1 MRKQEKLPRKF
12 PQDEVEMDG
21 GTSPRFRDVPA
32 GPGKVLDC
40 TGPIVRLISAGAIVP
55 RKRIGESSLAL
66 RLGVSRTAIR
76 SALEHLEAG
85 GLVERRPRAGTYL
98 REISAAEFSDAMD
111 IRAALEALAA
121 GETARRANE
130 TESAALLQLGAK
142 VDALGQRRLAGEE
155 EVASELIAEDLKF
168 HLMLAQLSGNRRLA
182 GTLQQ
187 LRLIEFT
194 LVPGG
199 GRKAMAPNHS
209 IPTHREIAEAVVA
222 KDSRRAAQTVRLHIL
237 RTKEARVG
245 AGQD

>member
-1 MRKQEKLPRKF
+1 MTKQEKLLMSFQKK
-12 PQDEVEMDG
+12 DG
-21 GTSPRFRDVPA
+21 DTLPMFRDVPS
-32 GPGKVLDC
+32 GPGKVADC
-40 TGPIVRLISAGAIVP
+40 TGPIVRLISTGAIAP

-98 REISAAEFSDAMD
+98 REISAAEFSNAMD

-121 GETARRANE
+121 GEAAHRANKAE
-130 TESAALLQLGAK
+130 AAALLRLARK

-155 EVASELIAEDLKF
+155 DVASELIAEDLKF
-168 HLMLAQLSGNRRLA
+168 HLRLAQLSGNRRLA

-194 LVPGG
+194 LIPGAD
-199 GRKAMAPNHS
+199 RKATPPNRS
-209 IPTHREIAEAVVA
+209 IPTHEEIAEAIAA
-222 KDSRRAAQTVRLHIL
+222 KNSSQAVRAVRLHIL

-245 AGQD
+245 GER